1 MTRTST
7 APPQAVAPPTQAPP
21 PMAQPITPIP
31 LIAPPR
37 PSLLEAI
44 AAAKA
49 GFGDLS
55 KDSDN
60 PYLKSKFLGLPGL
73 LRAVEPALLD
83 QGIVIYSQML
93 CDQGNWVMR
102 TTLAFK
108 DGSQEL
114 SSDFPVNDMTTMH
127 KTAGHVKYGVR
138 YNLFALLSV
147 CPETDDDGNSVVY
160 PATASLRAT
169 HTAFHAAPASWPAPG
184 QQVQQPQA
192 VFSQPA
198 PHPGYQPQPPTATNY
213 ATTPQG
219 WPVISTMPPGM
230 VNSVQPLP
238 VLSQPS

>member
-7 APPQAVAPPTQAPP
+7 APPQAVVPPTQAPP

-108 DGSQEL
+108 DGSEEL

-138 YNLFALLSV
+138 YNLFALLSI
-147 CPETDDDGNSVVY
+147 CPEVDDDGNSVVY
-160 PATASLRAT
+160 PGEKPPSTQLPGLP
-169 HTAFHAAPASWPAPG
+169 APASWLAPG

-192 VFSQPA
+192 AFPQPA
-198 PHPGYQPQPPTATNY
+198 LHPGYQPQPPMATNY

-219 WPVISTMPPGM
+219 WPVISTMPPDM
-230 VNSVQPLP
+230 VNPVQPLP

>member
-21 PMAQPITPIP
+21 PMAQPIAPIS

-49 GFGDLS
+49 DFGDLS

-60 PYLKSKFLGLPGL
+60 LYLKSKFLGLPGL

-93 CDQGNWVMR
+93 CEQGNWVMR

-108 DGSQEL
+108 DGSEEL

-138 YNLFALLSV
+138 YNLFALLSI
-147 CPETDDDGNSVVY
+147 CPEADDDGNSVVY
-160 PATASLRAT
+160 PGEKPPSTQLPGLP
-169 HTAFHAAPASWPAPG
+169 APASWPAPG
-184 QQVQQPQA
+184 QQVQRIGA

-198 PHPGYQPQPPTATNY
+198 PHPGYQPQPPMATNY

-230 VNSVQPLP
+230 VNPVQPLP

>member
-1 MTRTST
+1 MARTPT
-7 APPQAVAPPTQAPP
+7 APPPVQPPTQAPP
-21 PMAQPITPIP
+21 PPMAQPIP
-31 LIAPPR
+31 LVALPK

-49 GFGDLS
+49 DFGDLS

-60 PYLKSKFLGLPGL
+60 SYLKSKFLGLPGL
-73 LRAVEPALLD
+73 LRAVTIPLLE

-108 DGSQEL
+108 DGSEKL
-114 SSDFPVNDMTTMH
+114 PSDFPINDMSTMH

-138 YNLFALLSV
+138 YNLFALLSI
-147 CPETDDDGNSVVY
+147 CPEADDDGNSVVY
-160 PATASLRAT
+160 GNDPPTSTQLPGLP
-169 HTAFHAAPASWPAPG
+169 APASWPAQG
-184 QQVQQPQA
+184 QQVQPPQA
-192 VFSQPA
+192 NWQQP
-198 PHPGYQPQPPTATNY
+198 GPPM

-230 VNSVQPLP
+230 VNPVQPSP
-238 VLSQPS
+238 VLSQPF

>member
-1 MTRTST
+1 
-7 APPQAVAPPTQAPP
+7 
-21 PMAQPITPIP
+21 
-31 LIAPPR
+31 
-37 PSLLEAI
+37 
-44 AAAKA
+44 
-49 GFGDLS
+49 
-55 KDSDN
+55 
-60 PYLKSKFLGLPGL
+60 L

-108 DGSQEL
+108 DGSEEL

-138 YNLFALLSV
+138 YNLFALLSI
-147 CPETDDDGNSVVY
+147 CPEADDDGNSVVY
-160 PATASLRAT
+160 PGEKPPSTQLPGLP
-169 HTAFHAAPASWPAPG
+169 APASWPAPG
-184 QQVQQPQA
+184 QQVQRIGA

-198 PHPGYQPQPPTATNY
+198 PHPGYQLQPPMATNY

-230 VNSVQPLP
+230 VNPVQPLP

>member
-1 MTRTST
+1 
-7 APPQAVAPPTQAPP
+7 
-21 PMAQPITPIP
+21 MAQPVTPIP
-31 LIAPPR
+31 LIAPPT
-37 PSLLEAI
+37 LLEAI

-49 GFGDLS
+49 DFGDLS

-60 PYLKSKFLGLPGL
+60 LYLKSRFLGLPGL

-93 CDQGNWVMR
+93 CSQGNWVMR

-108 DGSQEL
+108 DGSEEL

-138 YNLFALLSV
+138 YNLFALLSI
-147 CPETDDDGNSVVY
+147 CPEVDDDGNSVVY
-160 PATASLRAT
+160 PGEKPPSTQLPGLP
-169 HTAFHAAPASWPAPG
+169 APASWPAPG

-192 VFSQPA
+192 ILSQA
-198 PHPGYQPQPPTATNY
+198 LTTGYQPQPPMATNY

-230 VNSVQPLP
+230 VNPVQPLP

>member
-49 GFGDLS
+49 DFGDLS
-55 KDSDN
+55 WDQKN
-60 PYLKSKFLGLPGL
+60 TYLKSEYTGLPKL

-83 QGIVIYSQML
+83 QGIVIYSQFVYEEPFWRL
-93 CDQGNWVMR
+93 R
-102 TTLAFK
+102 TTVGFK
-108 DGSQEL
+108 DGSEEL
-114 SSDFPVNDMTTMH
+114 FSDFPVTDLTTMH
-127 KTAGHVKYGVR
+127 KVAGHVRYGVR
-138 YNLFALLSV
+138 FNLYALLALCS
-147 CPETDDDGNSVVY
+147 EKDEDDGNGVVY
-160 PATASLRAT
+160 GNNPPAAAQLPGLP
-169 HTAFHAAPASWPAPG
+169 APASWPAPG
-184 QQVQQPQA
+184 QQVQHPQA
-192 VFSQPA
+192 VFSQPLTT
-198 PHPGYQPQPPTATNY
+198 GYQPQPPMATNY

-230 VNSVQPLP
+230 VNPVQPLP

>member
-1 MTRTST
+1 
-7 APPQAVAPPTQAPP
+7 
-21 PMAQPITPIP
+21 MAQPIAPIP

-37 PSLLEAI
+37 PSLLEAV

-49 GFGDLS
+49 DFGDLS

-108 DGSQEL
+108 DGLEEL

-138 YNLFALLSV
+138 YNLFALLNI
-147 CPETDDDGNSVVY
+147 CPEADDDGNSVVY
-160 PATASLRAT
+160 SGEKPSSTQLPGLPT
-169 HTAFHAAPASWPAPG
+169 PGSWPAPG
-184 QQVQQPQA
+184 QQVQHPQA
-192 VFSQPA
+192 VFSQPLTT
-198 PHPGYQPQPPTATNY
+198 GYQPQPPMAPNY

-219 WPVISTMPPGM
+219 YPVISTMPPGM
-230 VNSVQPLP
+230 VNPVQPLP